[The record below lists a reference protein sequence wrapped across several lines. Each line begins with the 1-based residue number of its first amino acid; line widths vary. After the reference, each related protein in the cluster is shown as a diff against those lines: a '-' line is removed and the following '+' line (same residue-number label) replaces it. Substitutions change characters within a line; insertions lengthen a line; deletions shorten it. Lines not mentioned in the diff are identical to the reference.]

1 MECAFSRS
9 QGVELESER
18 TLPTKHTEK
27 GGGKERDGWP
37 AMVVG
42 KTLQSVVKLTGWVFF
57 FLFIFLVL
65 LLTIDRSEQASF
77 AHLGSL
83 EG

>member
-1 MECAFSRS
+1 MCCSSATALVECAFSRS

-57 FLFIFLVL
+57 PFYFFGPAA
-65 LLTIDRSEQASF
+65 DHRSQ
-77 AHLGSL
+77 
-83 EG
+83 